1 MDLSKIIVS
10 IVLLSYSIL
19 VFVNDMLF
27 ILTKTY
33 LINDDKIYFD
43 KFIKING
50 L

>member
-19 VFVNDMLF
+19 VFVNDKLF